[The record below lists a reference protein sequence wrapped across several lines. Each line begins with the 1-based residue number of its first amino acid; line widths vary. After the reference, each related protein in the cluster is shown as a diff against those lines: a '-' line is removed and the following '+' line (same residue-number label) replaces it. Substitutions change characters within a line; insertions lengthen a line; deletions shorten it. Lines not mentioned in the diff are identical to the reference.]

1 MMVAREAGLCLGF
14 VYNVSASSVIPVDS
28 LRSASFTQQ
37 YGLSSSVM
45 DFLTCNYIA
54 QPKDVCAGVRL
65 TQENLGVYDYC
76 LVKWSY
82 QPIYEE
88 NEDTVLNAWVKSFR
102 EKPYCRFRRNP
113 SVFEYDPTV
122 LSFP

>member
-1 MMVAREAGLCLGF
+1 MFNTMTADSSVRRRELSDQQLGEGIKMMVAREAGLCLGF

-54 QPKDVCAGVRL
+54 QPKDVCA
-65 TQENLGVYDYC
+65 
-76 LVKWSY
+76 
-82 QPIYEE
+82 
-88 NEDTVLNAWVKSFR
+88 
-102 EKPYCRFRRNP
+102 
-113 SVFEYDPTV
+113 
-122 LSFP
+122 

>member
-1 MMVAREAGLCLGF
+1 M
-14 VYNVSASSVIPVDS
+14 
-28 LRSASFTQQ
+28 
-37 YGLSSSVM
+37 
-45 DFLTCNYIA
+45 
-54 QPKDVCAGVRL
+54 
-65 TQENLGVYDYC
+65 GVYDYC

-113 SVFEYDPTV
+113 SVFEYDPDLDYYDLGDDPIKALNYRIKNMKV
-122 LSFP
+122 AIRNLYEWYREEDKDYSWRKALVARINMLSLIRV